1 MMNFARILLKDFIKK
16 YNPQEPKKET
26 IENFEKEINSL
37 LENAPRQDDEEFQK
51 NEINEFLKNTY
62 GYRCNTNKKVDSAIY
77 VDEEVQVLIEVK
89 ALNKKT
95 EFPKDK
101 ENPISKA
108 FCQMVLYFLEE
119 RKNNSLKHTII
130 CNAHEFFLF
139 DCKDLLFLNDDK
151 RIKKL
156 YKNYAQKEGTDYSKP
171 KFYED
176 LEQYLQKDFQGKL
189 PYTYFNLNDDF
200 KELPLIYQ
208 VLSQE
213 VLLKQK
219 KTLDANMLNKDF
231 YEELLYIL
239 GLEEKN
245 EKGKTLIK
253 PSCTQNSLSYALK
266 KQYKNLDDEEVM
278 ALLIA
283 WNNRIL
289 FLRLLESLLISF
301 NHFEKPFLTTENFK
315 DFNALNTLFFEVLAK
330 KNSERS
336 LEKQDKIL
344 GKIPYL
350 NSSLFDQTPLELK
363 GYEIKLLDNKKLEIY
378 KNSVLKK
385 HEEYQKEKALP
396 LLKYLF
402 TFLRLYDFT
411 TTPKDIKDHQNTSES
426 RLINPSV
433 LGLVFEKL
441 NGYKEGSFY
450 TPSFITSYMCKE
462 SIESIVLDKFNA
474 IYQWDCKDLEALKG
488 KIDRNFSN
496 EKAKEYLN
504 TLLTLRV
511 CDPAVGSGHFLVS
524 ALNEMVLI
532 AYELGLIASLYRHEL
547 RLENDEIII
556 HTPKNEVFKYTIP
569 HSENDPHHQIQ
580 KELFELKKDIIENC
594 LFGVDINPNSC
605 EITKLRLWI
614 ELLKYSYYIFE
625 EGKNTN
631 NLETLPNIDINIKC
645 GNSLISRFA
654 LKDKAL
660 LKTEKNKN
668 LEYYIAEYKEL
679 VKLYKDPKIL
689 ESLTHPIKDSNAVR
703 KYAKERLYQ
712 ELAQNPNKD
721 FKKALNDR
729 IEKIKEAFKLTLE
742 PPQKELKF
750 KKFLKEHLELYGKS
764 ILEEANDNSLELEA
778 LALEKKMAHEGL
790 FHDYTPYPKLDK
802 TDKVVGL
809 EHFNRYVLTS
819 YKDLQDEN
827 ERYANALEWRFEFP
841 EVLDDEGN
849 FLGFD
854 CIIGNPPYILQEHIK
869 DLKPL
874 LAKQYQDF
882 YNSSSDIYT
891 YFFALALNLLKEKGF
906 SAFIT
911 SNKYARAKYG
921 AKLRELLLKK
931 TTLASYMELNAL
943 KKVFESATVDT
954 SIISFIKQTPL
965 KESVFNYYEPT
976 ENDKNDL
983 KNTPSLLMKQ
993 NALSTE
999 SFIFADTMLLDLRDK
1014 IESVGTPLKDWGI
1027 QINYGIKT
1035 GCNEA
1040 FIIPTEK
1047 RDAIL
1052 KNCDDVQKDER
1063 GMSERERTKELIKPI
1078 LRGKDIKRYSY
1089 EWAGEWV
1096 IFIPWHF
1103 PNTGSPKD
1111 MEKNEQ
1117 DFSTH
1122 YPIIYAHLLSHKDEL
1137 LKRNKDETGKR
1148 YEWYC
1153 LQRWAASYY
1162 QDFEKEKIVYPCIMA
1177 KEPCFVYEEK
1187 GFYAPAPANIV
1198 TGDKIE
1204 IQYLTALLNSKCIYF
1219 AMRKFYMGGGIEGE
1233 LKTNNLEKIPIP
1245 QITPKNQ
1252 ELADKI
1258 IALVDKILQAKE
1270 KDPKANTQGLE
1281 KEIDALVY
1289 QLYNLTDEEIKII
1302 EDGQ

>member
-1 MMNFARILLKDFIKK
+1 MIRFTRILLKDFIKK
-16 YNPQEPKKET
+16 YNPPTPTKET

-51 NEINEFLKNTY
+51 NEINSFLKNTY

-89 ALNKKT
+89 ALDKKT
-95 EFPKDK
+95 EFPKNK
-101 ENPISKA
+101 ENPLSKA

-119 RKNNSLKHTII
+119 REKEKNNSLKHTII

-139 DCKDLLFLNDDK
+139 DCKDLLFLEKDE
-151 RIKKL
+151 RIKKF
-156 YKNYAQKEGTDYSKP
+156 YDKYAKKEGTDSSKP
-171 KFYED
+171 RFYED
-176 LEQYLQKDFQGKL
+176 LEQYLKEDFQGEL
-189 PYTYFNLNDDF
+189 RYTYFNLNDDF

-219 KTLDANMLNKDF
+219 KTLDANTLNKDF

-239 GLEEKN
+239 GLEEQN

-253 PSCTQNSLSYALK
+253 PSRTQNSLSYALK
-266 KQYKNLDDEEVM
+266 EQYKNLDDEEVM

-301 NHFEKPFLTTENFK
+301 NHFEKPFLTTDNFK
-315 DFNALNTLFFEVLAK
+315 DFNALNDLFFEVLAK
-330 KNSERS
+330 KNSER
-336 LEKQDKIL
+336 LPAIKENKIL
-344 GKIPYL
+344 EKIPYL

-363 GYEIKLLDNKKLEIY
+363 GYEIKLLNNKPLEIY
-378 KNSVLKK
+378 PKSVLKK
-385 HEEYQKEKALP
+385 YENYQKQKDWT

-402 TFLRLYDFT
+402 EFLRLYKFT
-411 TTPKDIKDHQNTSES
+411 TTPEDIKDNTNTSES

-462 SIESIVLDKFNA
+462 SITPIVRDKFNA
-474 IYQWDCKDLEALKG
+474 IYQWDCKDLEALRG

-496 EKAKEYLN
+496 EKAKEYLQL
-504 TLLTLRV
+504 LLTLRI

-580 KELFELKKDIIENC
+580 KELFELKKSIIENC

-625 EGKNTN
+625 KGKNTN
-631 NLETLPNIDINIKC
+631 TLETLPNIDINIKC
-645 GNSLISRFA
+645 ANSLISRFNLNDD
-654 LKDKAL
+654 LKKIPNI
-660 LKTEKNKN
+660 KQK
-668 LEYYIAEYKEL
+668 IQEYKDL
-679 VKLYKDPKIL
+679 VAQYKDPNPLYPLNKADLINKIQDL
-689 ESLTHPIKDSNAVR
+689 KNTFSLTLKDPKTKAELEKAIEKHIKDYNYFALDDKSLLAGLNYFIPSLFGTP
-703 KYAKERLYQ
+703 KLIPKE
-712 ELAQNPNKD
+712 E
-721 FKKALNDR
+721 
-729 IEKIKEAFKLTLE
+729 EEAFAS
-742 PPQKELKF
+742 
-750 KKFLKEHLELYGKS
+750 YGR
-764 ILEEANDNSLELEA
+764 IRA
-778 LALEKKMAHEGL
+778 LRK
-790 FHDYTPYPKLDK
+790 KLD
-802 TDKVVGL
+802 DALSGR
-809 EHFNRYVLTS
+809 EY
-819 YKDLQDEN
+819 Q
-827 ERYANALEWRFEFP
+827 NAFEWRFEFP
-841 EVLDDEGN
+841 EVLDDEGD

-854 CIIGNPPYILQEHIK
+854 CIIGNPPYIRQEHIK

-874 LAKQYQDF
+874 LQKQYQDF
-882 YNSSSDIYT
+882 YNSTADIYT
-891 YFFALALNLLKEKGF
+891 YFFALSYHLLKEKGF

-921 AKLRELLLKK
+921 TKLREWLLKK
-931 TTLASYMELNAL
+931 TTIVSYMELNAL
-943 KKVFESATVDT
+943 KVFESAAVDT
-954 SIISFIKQTPL
+954 SIMNFIKQTPL
-965 KESVFNYYEPT
+965 KESDFKYYEPT
-976 ENDKNDL
+976 PNDKDDL
-983 KNTPSLLMKQ
+983 ESTPSLLMKQ

-999 SFIFADTMLLDLRDK
+999 SFIFANATLLDLRDK
-1014 IESVGTPLKDWGI
+1014 IESVGTPLKDWDI
-1027 QINYGIKT
+1027 QIYRGILT
-1035 GCNEA
+1035 GANEA

-1047 RDAIL
+1047 RDEIL

-1111 MEKNEQ
+1111 MEQNEK
-1117 DFSTH
+1117 DFSIH

-1153 LQRWAASYY
+1153 LQRWAASYL
-1162 QDFEKEKIVYPCIMA
+1162 QDFEKEKIVYGEIVQ
-1177 KEPCFVYEEK
+1177 EPRFYLDNGECELGV
-1187 GFYAPAPANIV
+1187 FYAEATSFIL
-1198 TGDKIE
+1198 TGE
-1204 IQYLTALLNSKCIYF
+1204 HLCYLLGMLHSKLITF
-1219 AMRKFYMGGGIEGE
+1219 AFKTFYAGGGLGESGYRYKKAFIER
-1233 LKTNNLEKIPIP
+1233 LPIP
-1245 QITPKNQ
+1245 KITEKNQ

-1258 IALVDKILQAKE
+1258 TDGVKQILALKE
-1270 KDPKANTQGLE
+1270 KDPKANTQKLE

-1289 QLYNLTDEEIKII
+1289 QLYNLTDEEIKTI